1 MPRRKN
7 QEYARV
13 QTNSLSADEAE
24 KLFATVDETGHT
36 NEETAARQRRHRKD
50 TGNGV
55 DVDPLAG
62 EDPSGSNIGKTIA
75 KAASAFV
82 IIAFAVIV
90 GSQIYFGY
98 VRRENTANL
107 SQSVSVTSVAKAL
120 DAGVEWGNGFTQFPE
135 DYSVQEADQNTGRI
149 EVTVTDTTSETPLE
163 VVAGSQVQATAFS
176 VNSLLNPN
184 IDTVIYHVQVHKDQ
198 EGNIQRNSFF
208 GFFRPAGELKP
219 FMTFIWT
226 KSVDANGEVKF
237 NCTITGLDDD
247 LQEELRT
254 QITSRFTPTSILSVL
269 PGGKDDAD
277 AGSSEKGS
285 ASDAGSAAVAGS
297 AEVTDAGSAE
307 AGSSAAS
314 DATADASTAAAT
326 TESAGEAG
334 SAAAQ

>member
-1 MPRRKN
+1 MPRRN

-82 IIAFAVIV
+82 IIAFVVIV
-90 GSQIYFGY
+90 GSQLYFGY

-107 SQSVSVTSVAKAL
+107 SESVSVSSVARAL
-120 DAGVEWGNGFTQFPE
+120 DGGVEWGNGFTQFPE

-163 VVAGSQVQATAFS
+163 VVAGSQVQATAFA

-184 IDTVIYHVQVHKDQ
+184 INTVIYHVQVHKDA
-198 EGNIQRNSFF
+198 EGNIQRNSLH
-208 GFFRPAGELKP
+208 GRAQAVHDLHLDEDGEREQRGALQLHHCRHGRRPAGGAALADHLSLHPVGDSGHCHRVRRGLQRNGLQRHAGGLRGCGLKCGGRACCREGQLRFRHGGQLGRLEVEVIACQTHRLAVP
-219 FMTFIWT
+219 REQPEQE
-226 KSVDANGEVKF
+226 ANQRVG
-237 NCTITGLDDD
+237 
-247 LQEELRT
+247 
-254 QITSRFTPTSILSVL
+254 
-269 PGGKDDAD
+269 
-277 AGSSEKGS
+277 
-285 ASDAGSAAVAGS
+285 
-297 AEVTDAGSAE
+297 
-307 AGSSAAS
+307 
-314 DATADASTAAAT
+314 
-326 TESAGEAG
+326 
-334 SAAAQ
+334 

>member
-1 MPRRKN
+1 MNAAHRPWSATAPRSN

-82 IIAFAVIV
+82 IIAFVVIV
-90 GSQIYFGY
+90 GSQLYFGY

-107 SQSVSVTSVAKAL
+107 SESVSVSSVARAL
-120 DAGVEWGNGFTQFPE
+120 DGGVEWGNGFTQFPE

-163 VVAGSQVQATAFS
+163 VVAGSQVQATAFA

-184 IDTVIYHVQVHKDQ
+184 INTVIYHVQVHKDA
-198 EGNIQRNSFF
+198 EGNIQRNSLF
-208 GFFRPAGELKP
+208 GFFRPTGELRP

-226 KSVDANGEVKF
+226 KTVNENNEVRF
-237 NCTITGLDDD
+237 NCTIAGMDDD
-247 LQEELRT
+247 LQEELRS
-254 QITSRFTPTSILSVL
+254 QITSRFTPSAILGIATGSDEGSSATGSSATL
-269 PGGKDDAD
+269 EGSAD
-277 AGSSEKGS
+277 AGSSAEDAPAAEKGS
-285 ASDAGSAAVAGS
+285 SASGTEASSDGSK
-297 AEVTDAGSAE
+297 
-307 AGSSAAS
+307 
-314 DATADASTAAAT
+314 
-326 TESAGEAG
+326 
-334 SAAAQ
+334 